1 MTENGSG
8 SLLIKRCSLEI
19 GGSFFSF
26 SPVQILH
33 LFAKTAAGQPP
44 APCDRL
50 WLRRGLG
57 IEGDAHARAG
67 SPRQVLLASA
77 PVLAAHGLRPG
88 DLRENILLDGLVE
101 ELASGQVL
109 QLGEVAQVRVM
120 GDCEPCAYLNTLHP
134 GLAKRISGQRG
145 MLAMAIAD
153 GVVRVGDRAV
163 VLPQTFP
170 PVPNDTRGKLHEFVA
185 RIPPG
190 RVVRTTELLVAL
202 GLTAS
207 HYRVIPVLLKKADA
221 GLPVHRVVGAGGRLL
236 TQHLPDQA
244 ERLAAEQVQ
253 IEQGGVLAE
262 FCWEPVQFHALDVQA

>member
-1 MTENGSG
+1 MH
-8 SLLIKRCSLEI
+8 
-19 GGSFFSF
+19 
-26 SPVQILH
+26 VLH
-33 LFAKTAAGQPP
+33 LFTKPTSGEPP
-44 APCDRL
+44 VPTDQL
-50 WLRRGLG
+50 TLRRGVG
-57 IEGDAHARAG
+57 IEGDAQARVG

-77 PVLAAHGLRPG
+77 PVLAAFGLRPG
-88 DLRENILLDGLVE
+88 DLRENVLLDGVAE

-109 QLGEVAQVRVM
+109 QLGDTARVRIM
-120 GDCEPCAYLNTLHP
+120 GDCEPCAYLNTLQP
-134 GLAKRISGQRG
+134 GLAKRINGRRG

-153 GVVRVGDRAV
+153 GVVRVGDRAT

-190 RVVRTTELLVAL
+190 RVVCTTELIRAL

-207 HYRVIPVLLKKADA
+207 HYRVIPVLLRKADA

-244 ERLAAEQVQ
+244 ERLTAEQVQ
-253 IEQGGVLAE
+253 IEQDGVQSV
-262 FCWEPVQFHALDVQA
+262 FYWQPDQFHALDA

>member
-1 MTENGSG
+1 M
-8 SLLIKRCSLEI
+8 
-19 GGSFFSF
+19 
-26 SPVQILH
+26 QILH
-33 LFAKTAAGQPP
+33 LFAKTAAGHPP

-57 IEGDAHARAG
+57 IEGDAHARVG

-77 PVLAAHGLRPG
+77 PVLAAFGLQPG
-88 DLRENILLDGLVE
+88 DLRENVLLDGAAE
-101 ELASGQVL
+101 ELVSGQVL
-109 QLGEVAQVRVM
+109 QLGDAAQVRIM
-120 GDCEPCAYLNTLHP
+120 GDCEPCAYLNTLQP

-145 MLAMAIAD
+145 MLAMVISD
-153 GVVRVGDRAV
+153 GVVRVGDRAT

-170 PVPNDTRGKLHEFVA
+170 SVPNDTRGKLHEFVA

-236 TQHLPDQA
+236 TQHLPDQ
-244 ERLAAEQVQ
+244 ERQLAAE
-253 IEQGGVLAE
+253 GVLIEEAAVQSAYS
-262 FCWEPVQFHALDVQA
+262 WEPEQFHMLDAPCGS

>member
-1 MTENGSG
+1 
-8 SLLIKRCSLEI
+8 L
-19 GGSFFSF
+19 
-26 SPVQILH
+26 QILH
-33 LFAKTAAGQPP
+33 LFTKTASGKPP
-44 APCDRL
+44 TPCDRF

-57 IEGDAHARAG
+57 IDGDARARAG

-77 PVLAAHGLRPG
+77 PVLMEYGLRPG
-88 DLRENILLDGLVE
+88 DLRENILLDGVVEALV
-101 ELASGQVL
+101 SGQVL
-109 QLGEVAQVRVM
+109 QLGEAAQVRIM
-120 GDCEPCAYLNTLHP
+120 GDCEPCAYLNTLQP
-134 GLAKRISGQRG
+134 GLAKRINGWRG
-145 MLAMAIAD
+145 MLAMVIRD
-153 GVVRVGDRAV
+153 GAVRVGDRAV

-170 PVPNDTRGKLHEFVA
+170 AVPNDTRGKLHEFVA

-207 HYRVIPVLLKKADA
+207 HYRAIPVLLKKADA

-253 IEQGGVLAE
+253 IEQGEVRAE
-262 FCWEPVQFHALDVQA
+262 FCWEPQQFHALEV